1 MGDATRGARE
11 TGYFEGGRG
20 LAWLWFAVLSGPVTW
35 AIDLVTSYALVKWAC
50 ASRTQVGLH
59 LISLAA
65 IVVIVFGASVAW
77 RCRER
82 VPGGATLD
90 GGSSADRS
98 RFMAV
103 LGLALNLLFF
113 VVIVA
118 TAVPRFVIGPCQ

>member
-1 MGDATRGARE
+1 MGEATGG
-11 TGYFEGGRG
+11 TGGSGYFEGGRG
-20 LAWLWFAVLSGPVTW
+20 LAWLWFAVLSGPITW
-35 AIDLVTSYALVKWAC
+35 ALDLGISYALVKWAC
-50 ASRTQVGLH
+50 GNRMQLVLH
-59 LISLAA
+59 LISVVA
-65 IVVIVFGASVAW
+65 ILVIAFGAFVAW

-82 VPGGATLD
+82 VPEASTLD

-118 TAVPRFVIGPCQ
+118 TAIPRFVIGPCQ